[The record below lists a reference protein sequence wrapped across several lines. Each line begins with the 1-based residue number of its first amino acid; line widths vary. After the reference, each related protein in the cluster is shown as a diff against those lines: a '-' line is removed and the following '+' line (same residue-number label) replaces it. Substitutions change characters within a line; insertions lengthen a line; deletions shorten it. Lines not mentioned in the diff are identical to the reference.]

1 MQQETDRASSA
12 SAPSR
17 WGSDRLRWLVRLS
30 GTVGPLDFVILR
42 DVPVNVRLYRLNGL
56 LLWTVL
62 LVTAGCISTTRDY
75 KGHRVFNPHYLW
87 YLESPRRDRWQKPDD
102 VLDALELVEGDVIAD
117 IGAGGGYFSEKL
129 AGRVGPTGHV
139 YATDVQPAMIKAL
152 RKRVAKRGLTN
163 VTVIHGEFHDP
174 NLPPASCDWVFLS
187 SVYKEIDERPA
198 YMRKV
203 RDVLKKNGRVAILEY
218 RPETGGTGPPRRD
231 RLPEAQIIAE
241 MEAAGFRL
249 LRSFDFLPREWFL
262 VFGPAPD
269 SVD

>member
-1 MQQETDRASSA
+1 M
-12 SAPSR
+12 SR
-17 WGSDRLRWLVRLS
+17 RCRERSGSVRLKESVRLS
-30 GTVGPLDFVILR
+30 GAVGSFDFVILR
-42 DVPVNVRLYRLNGL
+42 DGVFNLRLYWLNGL
-56 LLWTVL
+56 LLWAVL
-62 LVTAGCISTTRDY
+62 LVTAGCMSSTVDY
-75 KGHRVFNPHYLW
+75 EGHRVFNPHYLW
-87 YLESPRRDRWQKPDD
+87 YLESPKRDSWQKPDD

-152 RKRVAKRGLTN
+152 QKRVAKRNLAN
-163 VTVIHGEFHDP
+163 VTVIHGEFDDP
-174 NLPPASCDWVFLS
+174 TLPSASCDWVFLS

-231 RLPEAQIIAE
+231 RLPESQVIAE
-241 MEAAGFRL
+241 MEAAGFSL
-249 LRSFDFLPREWFL
+249 LRRFDFLPREWFL

>member
-1 MQQETDRASSA
+1 M
-12 SAPSR
+12 SR
-17 WGSDRLRWLVRLS
+17 NCRERSRSVRLKELVRLS
-30 GTVGPLDFVILR
+30 GAVGSFDFVILR
-42 DVPVNVRLYRLNGL
+42 DVPFNVRLYWLNGL
-56 LLWTVL
+56 LLCAVL
-62 LVTAGCISTTRDY
+62 FVTAGCMSTTRDY
-75 KGHRVFNPHYLW
+75 EGHRVFNPHYLW
-87 YLESPRRDRWQKPDD
+87 YLESRRRDRWQKPDD

-129 AGRVGPTGHV
+129 AGRVGPTGLV

-152 RKRVAKRGLTN
+152 RKRVAKRSLTN

-174 NLPPASCDWVFLS
+174 NLPSASCDWVFLS

-203 RDVLKKNGRVAILEY
+203 REVLKKNGRVAILEY
-218 RPETGGTGPPRRD
+218 RPETRGTGPPRRD

-241 MEAAGFRL
+241 MERAGFRL
-249 LRSFDFLPREWFL
+249 LRSFAFLPRECFL

>member
-1 MQQETDRASSA
+1 M
-12 SAPSR
+12 
-17 WGSDRLRWLVRLS
+17 RLCW
-30 GTVGPLDFVILR
+30 
-42 DVPVNVRLYRLNGL
+42 LNGL
-56 LLWTVL
+56 LLSAVL
-62 LVTAGCISTTRDY
+62 LVTVGCMSSTVEY
-75 KGHRVFNPHYLW
+75 EGHRVFNPNYLW
-87 YLESPRRDRWQKPDD
+87 YLESSSRDGWQKPDE

-152 RKRVAKRGLTN
+152 RKRVAKRSLTN
-163 VTVIHGEFHDP
+163 VTVIQGEFHDP
-174 NLPPASCDWVFLS
+174 NLPSASCDWVFLS

-218 RPETGGTGPPRRD
+218 RPDARGPGPPRRD
-231 RLPEAQIIAE
+231 RLPEAQVIEE

-249 LRSFDFLPREWFL
+249 LRRFDFLPREYFL
-262 VFGPAPD
+262 VFGLNM
-269 SVD
+269 